1 MKRFRR
7 LVSSLL
13 LACLLV
19 GSGVSL
25 VANAATN
32 FWPSNFEDWQ
42 RENLFVAGTGGNVLD
57 LRGDPPKL
65 GSAVKQITLVGGR
78 TYRITG
84 TLIWRP
90 SFSISIHSARVGG
103 DGIDYGRGNRA
114 ANQLE
119 LKAEVG
125 AVSAFLSL
133 DRGFHLFYN
142 TNVGKLIDKLPSHIR
157 IMKTGGQNIVGDS
170 GEILYGDSACQ
181 INIESSTGAIQ
192 LKEEK

>member
-1 MKRFRR
+1 MSFGIGFFQRDFNPLRPCGRR
-7 LVSSLL
+7 PWSPDG
-13 LACLLV
+13 C
-19 GSGVSL
+19 GCFG
-25 VANAATN
+25 
-32 FWPSNFEDWQ
+32 
-42 RENLFVAGTGGNVLD
+42 
-57 LRGDPPKL
+57 
-65 GSAVKQITLVGGR
+65 
-78 TYRITG
+78 Y
-84 TLIWRP
+84 
-90 SFSISIHSARVGG
+90 ISIHSARVGG